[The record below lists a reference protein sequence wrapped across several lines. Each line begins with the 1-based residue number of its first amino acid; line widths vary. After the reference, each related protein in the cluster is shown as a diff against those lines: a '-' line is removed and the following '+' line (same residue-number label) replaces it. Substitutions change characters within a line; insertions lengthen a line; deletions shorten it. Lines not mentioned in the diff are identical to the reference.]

1 MPKGN
6 EDLKAKI
13 AKIQKKGKELP
24 PMPSP
29 VQEETDDEDMKALE
43 KEFEE
48 RKKALQEKSKASP
61 ASDPASEDD
70 QGEADDAGLD
80 QAIQEYSDE
89 GKFRVEL
96 VFQLVQLNKSMKEI
110 ADTLKGLTNGED

>member
-13 AKIQKKGKELP
+13 AKIQQKGKTP
-24 PMPSP
+24 VMPVP
-29 VQEETDDEDMKALE
+29 EVLEDAPAPEETEEPTMEALEAEFEAKKKALMQKKVVQEEPAQSDE
-43 KEFEE
+43 
-48 RKKALQEKSKASP
+48 S
-61 ASDPASEDD
+61 
-70 QGEADDAGLD
+70 GLD

-96 VFQLVQLNKSMKEI
+96 VFQLVQLNKSMKDI
-110 ADTLKGLTNGED
+110 ADALKNFAQNE